1 MGDTLMAPCGHS
13 HGLGDDM
20 LLPRCQF
27 AKMMISTRIGFKE
40 ELLAITNGS
49 T

>member
-20 LLPRCQF
+20 LLPWSNF
-27 AKMMISTRIGFKE
+27 GKKMISTRIGFKE
-40 ELLAITNGS
+40 ELLAISNGS